1 MLICADKVHALYDYI
16 EDYKEEETSLPEDL
30 TSGGDNLFVFS
41 KEHLYPLLLR
51 E

>member
-1 MLICADKVHALYDYI
+1 MLLGADKVHALYDY
-16 EDYKEEETSLPEDL
+16 EYKEEEASVPEDL